1 MADPAREEVN
11 RLFASH
17 DHSTSHP
24 EDRHNLS
31 DRSDEEEDKPAHSS
45 QHSFDS
51 DNDDDYKR
59 TKDMATMTQTKTNY
73 HIPTTVHYANT
84 GPKGVI
90 ADAQSFERAKQTSFR
105 SRLANIANNISF
117 KSQSSTAEEKQAKS
131 KAKSGSSNSDLGLSE
146 EDSDSEFMKTWRQT
160 RINELAQNQNQG
172 IRRVSPS
179 RRTWGTL
186 TEVDANGYL
195 DAIEKVTEEDV
206 VIVMIHDSSLTQSRD
221 VEDELGMLAYKYST
235 IRFVKLDQ
243 EVAEMETVQV
253 PAVLAYRAG
262 DVFATI
268 SDAKAAGLE
277 DVLKRS
283 RVLPS

>member
-1 MADPAREEVN
+1 MADPAREEVD

-17 DHSTSHP
+17 DHPTSHP
-24 EDRHNLS
+24 EDLHNRS
-31 DRSDEEEDKPAHSS
+31 DRSDEEEGKLASKS

-51 DNDDDYKR
+51 NNNDDYS
-59 TKDMATMTQTKTNY
+59 KDMATMTQTKTNY
-73 HIPTTVHYANT
+73 HIPTTTHYANT

-117 KSQSSTAEEKQAKS
+117 KPQSLTSNEKQAKS
-131 KAKSGSSNSDLGLSE
+131 KAKSGSSNSDLDLSE

-160 RINELAQNQNQG
+160 RINELAQNQIQG
-172 IRRVSPS
+172 IRRVSPT

-186 TEVDANGYL
+186 SEVDANGYL
-195 DAIEKVTEEDV
+195 DAIEKVTDEDV
-206 VIVMIHDSSLTQSRD
+206 VIVMINDSSSMQSRD
-221 VEDELGMLAYKYST
+221 VEDELGMLAYRYSA

-243 EVAEMETVQV
+243 EVAEMESVQV

-268 SDAKAAGLE
+268 SDAKAEGLE
-277 DVLKRS
+277 DILKKS